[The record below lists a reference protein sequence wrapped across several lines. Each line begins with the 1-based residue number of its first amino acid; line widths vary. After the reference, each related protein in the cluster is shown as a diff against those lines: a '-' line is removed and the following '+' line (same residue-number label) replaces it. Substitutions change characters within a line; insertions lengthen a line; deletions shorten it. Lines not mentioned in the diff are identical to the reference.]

1 MEKEPSEAVLVNS
14 QGDAIEGVCRF
25 SHEAMATTF
34 EVLIQHDDREY
45 ARQAALEAFGEIDR
59 IEQELS
65 SFVENS
71 DIGRIN
77 TAVVNK
83 PVNVGL
89 ETFECMQIAC
99 RLCAETYGAF
109 DVTIGSLYECLL
121 DENKQPRMVDQ
132 LRLAA
137 ARSRTGSHL
146 LKLDGELHTVSVL
159 AVGVKVDLGGI
170 GKGFAVDKVA
180 GLLREWII
188 DRAMIH
194 GGYSTV
200 LAMGAPADSAGW
212 PITFSNPLDRKETI
226 VRLQLQNEAVS
237 GSGLEQG
244 VHIID
249 PRQAKPVAGKL
260 ASWSS
265 ARDAATADALSTAF
279 MVMSPEEITRYCAE
293 HAGTR
298 AMVVAAAEGEADHL
312 RILSYGAWREGELV
326 R

>member
-1 MEKEPSEAVLVNS
+1 M
-14 QGDAIEGVCRF
+14 
-25 SHEAMATTF
+25 
-34 EVLIQHDDREY
+34 
-45 ARQAALEAFGEIDR
+45 
-59 IEQELS
+59 
-65 SFVENS
+65 
-71 DIGRIN
+71 
-77 TAVVNK
+77 
-83 PVNVGL
+83 
-89 ETFECMQIAC
+89 
-99 RLCAETYGAF
+99 
-109 DVTIGSLYECLL
+109 
-121 DENKQPRMVDQ
+121 
-132 LRLAA
+132 
-137 ARSRTGSHL
+137 
-146 LKLDGELHTVSVL
+146 HTVSVS

-180 GLLREWII
+180 GLLREWSI

-226 VRLQLQNEAVS
+226 ARLTIEDEAVS

-279 MVMSPEEITRYCAE
+279 MVMSPEEITRYCAG
-293 HAGTR
+293 HADAR
-298 AMVVAAAEGEADHL
+298 ALVVAAVDGEAAGMQMS
-312 RILSYGAWREGELV
+312 SYGAWREGELI
-326 R
+326 RSTNN

>member
-1 MEKEPSEAVLVNS
+1 M
-14 QGDAIEGVCRF
+14 
-25 SHEAMATTF
+25 
-34 EVLIQHDDREY
+34 
-45 ARQAALEAFGEIDR
+45 
-59 IEQELS
+59 
-65 SFVENS
+65 
-71 DIGRIN
+71 
-77 TAVVNK
+77 
-83 PVNVGL
+83 
-89 ETFECMQIAC
+89 
-99 RLCAETYGAF
+99 
-109 DVTIGSLYECLL
+109 
-121 DENKQPRMVDQ
+121 
-132 LRLAA
+132 
-137 ARSRTGSHL
+137 
-146 LKLDGELHTVSVL
+146 KLDGEMHTVSVS

-180 GLLREWII
+180 GLLREWSI

-200 LAMGAPADSAGW
+200 LAMEAPADSAGW

-226 VRLQLQNEAVS
+226 ARLTIENEAVS

-279 MVMSPEEITRYCAE
+279 MVMSPEEITRYCAG
-293 HAGTR
+293 HADAR
-298 AMVVAAAEGEADHL
+298 ALVVAAADGEAAG
-312 RILSYGAWREGELV
+312 IQMLSYGAWREGELT